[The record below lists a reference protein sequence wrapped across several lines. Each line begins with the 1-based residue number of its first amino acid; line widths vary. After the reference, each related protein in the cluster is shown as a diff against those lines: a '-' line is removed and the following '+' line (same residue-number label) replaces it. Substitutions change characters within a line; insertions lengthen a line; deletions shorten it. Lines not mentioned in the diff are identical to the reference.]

1 MCIHV
6 SLCVWCNARRTVQVV
21 PGIFCS
27 IIFSPPDGRSTTKGT
42 YVESR
47 LEIIQLCSLKP
58 FVCLGRTIHI
68 AFIVDAADMHIVGIR
83 VLLNVLVY
91 MQPQSFVWGML
102 SQKNTI
108 RRRNKSRAIL
118 KLVWISCLQ

>member
-47 LEIIQLCSLKP
+47 LEIIQLCSSKP
-58 FVCLGRTIHI
+58 FICLGRTIHI
-68 AFIVDAADMHIVGIR
+68 AFIVDAADMHIVGISCVIER
-83 VLLNVLVY
+83 ACLHATTELRLGHAVSKKY
-91 MQPQSFVWGML
+91 D
-102 SQKNTI
+102 
-108 RRRNKSRAIL
+108 SR
-118 KLVWISCLQ
+118 